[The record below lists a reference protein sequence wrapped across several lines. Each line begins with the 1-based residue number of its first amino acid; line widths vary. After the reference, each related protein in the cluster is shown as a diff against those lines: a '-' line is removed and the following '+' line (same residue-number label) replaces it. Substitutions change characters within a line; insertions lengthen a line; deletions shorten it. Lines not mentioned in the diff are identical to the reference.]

1 MFADSD
7 TNVAINEISQID
19 DILELE
25 NYENN
30 LNQNNNINNDLHLFI
45 QLRRYFILLAEFFED
60 IWANQIVK

>member
-1 MFADSD
+1 MFAESD

-25 NYENN
+25 NFENN
-30 LNQNNNINNDLHLFI
+30 LNEKKKFNKDLHMFI
-45 QLRRYFILLAEFFED
+45 QLRRYFILLEEFFED